1 MGRVLAILIV
11 CQLCLGCF
19 VFEELDSG
27 MEMMDKPTFAK
38 KEKKSDPKPAARST
52 GSPSSSGPSVQ
63 QRVASW
69 WNEARSL
76 NSGEVDD
83 NMVACELSGKT
94 QFMGKT
100 DCLARGGKAGKVR

>member
-1 MGRVLAILIV
+1 MGRVLAILLA

-38 KEKKSDPKPAARST
+38 KEKKAAPKTAARPSG
-52 GSPSSSGPSVQ
+52 GSSSSGPNVQ

-69 WNEARSL
+69 WNEARSV
-76 NSGEVDD
+76 NSGEVDE
-83 NMVACELSGKT
+83 NMVACEIGGKT

-100 DCLARGGKAGKVR
+100 DCLARGGRADAVR